1 MTTAVLSKAYQ
12 VLNLTTDISSSI
24 NQAQGQLSNRKIIPI
39 PFYLLVGTSMVG
51 LSCTVALALT
61 TMWVVTSVFALFT
74 LIQIAAAISVYKSA
88 TTQELNEVVDHLSD
102 KVAALFKLNQDI
114 KNEVNKVEETGIAID
129 QNIIDY
135 EKLNE
140 DFQKENADL
149 KKELIESTQELEKV
163 KDAVVVFAKKHT
175 ADKELLRK
183 HLDEITGFLKGSK
196 EDVSGLEKM
205 RTEIHAMDVT
215 KAQFVEIEACLLKQ
229 DEENRHMF
237 DEIIKILEIVKRSTQ
252 EYDDDIERLK
262 EENTILSLQV
272 DKMTALY
279 KKIQVDLKK
288 QQKILEKREE
298 QLKKLESLFNALQ
311 SESKTTT

>member
-140 DFQKENADL
+140 NFN
-149 KKELIESTQELEKV
+149 
-163 KDAVVVFAKKHT
+163 
-175 ADKELLRK
+175 LLGK
-183 HLDEITGFLKGSK
+183 HLTNAYNS
-196 EDVSGLEKM
+196 M
-205 RTEIHAMDVT
+205 
-215 KAQFVEIEACLLKQ
+215 
-229 DEENRHMF
+229 N
-237 DEIIKILEIVKRSTQ
+237 ST
-252 EYDDDIERLK
+252 L
-262 EENTILSLQV
+262 V
-272 DKMTALY
+272 
-279 KKIQVDLKK
+279 
-288 QQKILEKREE
+288 
-298 QLKKLESLFNALQ
+298 
-311 SESKTTT
+311 

>member
-1 MTTAVLSKAYQ
+1 
-12 VLNLTTDISSSI
+12 
-24 NQAQGQLSNRKIIPI
+24 
-39 PFYLLVGTSMVG
+39 
-51 LSCTVALALT
+51 
-61 TMWVVTSVFALFT
+61 
-74 LIQIAAAISVYKSA
+74 
-88 TTQELNEVVDHLSD
+88 
-102 KVAALFKLNQDI
+102 
-114 KNEVNKVEETGIAID
+114 
-129 QNIIDY
+129 
-135 EKLNE
+135 
-140 DFQKENADL
+140 
-149 KKELIESTQELEKV
+149 
-163 KDAVVVFAKKHT
+163 
-175 ADKELLRK
+175 
-183 HLDEITGFLKGSK
+183 
-196 EDVSGLEKM
+196 
-205 RTEIHAMDVT
+205 MDVT